1 MRRRDQHSTYTG
13 RMAENKAL
21 IEAYLHSL
29 SGKAKTPDVV
39 DQYVADPKLAQ
50 HIADTKKAFPR
61 YELIIQEL
69 IGEGD
74 RVVVR
79 GEFRGT
85 HAGPFAG
92 VQATGKHVTAGLIII
107 YQIQGQKIVRHWMQ
121 FDLYTLLDQLKG
133 KPVGAYA

>member
-1 MRRRDQHSTYTG
+1 MERCDQYPTYTG
-13 RMAENKAL
+13 RMTENKAL
-21 IEAYLHSL
+21 IEAYLQSL

-50 HIADTKKAFPR
+50 HIADTEKAFPR

-92 VQATGKHVTAGLIII
+92 VEATGKPVTAGLIII
-107 YQIQGQKIVRHWMQ
+107 YQIQGQKIVNHWMQ
-121 FDLYTLLDQLKG
+121 FDLYSLLEQLNG
-133 KPVGAYA
+133 KPVGAHA